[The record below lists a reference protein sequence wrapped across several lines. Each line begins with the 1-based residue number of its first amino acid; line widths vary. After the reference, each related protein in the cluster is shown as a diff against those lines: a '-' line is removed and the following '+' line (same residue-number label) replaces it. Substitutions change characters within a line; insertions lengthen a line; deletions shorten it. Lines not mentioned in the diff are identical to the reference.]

1 MVVVLHKEQV
11 AEGRLGLSWCQDVAK
26 VKSCIRR
33 LFRDGL

>member
-26 VKSCIRR
+26 LEVLYTAALS
-33 LFRDGL
+33 